1 MRSMLLFGSLALA
14 LLIGVIS
21 LQVPAPRDL
30 DTPPV
35 NFAAARAMADVR
47 VIARAPHPI
56 GSVEHQRVRGYLYGR
71 MIGLGLN
78 PALQTGSLSPAT
90 IKFLA
95 AQGDTPPTTATNI
108 VGVLPGVD
116 PSAPA
121 IVMMAHYDTTPESPG
136 AADDGSG
143 VAAILETVRAIKARG
158 PAERSLIVLL
168 TDAEEV
174 GLDGARVFFSEHPLR
189 SRIGA
194 VVNLEARGG
203 GGRAMMFETGPGNRE
218 TIALFSQAARR
229 ADGGTTSNSLTA
241 LIYQLMPNGTDFTLA
256 RDRGIAGLNLAFQG
270 RPAQYHS
277 PSSTP
282 DALDQGSVQH
292 IGSQALEATDLLL
305 RTPALPRATQDRVFS
320 DILGLG
326 VIGHAPQTG
335 WTLFAIALGLTAFAF
350 WGGRHA
356 TGVTFADVGRGMISG
371 LWFLATVVVLTQA
384 TRVLAGPILSP
395 DQPFD
400 LYYTLMRRLPWM
412 EAGAAL
418 TVLAVA
424 LIAMAG
430 REAIGR
436 RALIGL
442 LILAA
447 VVATALGGFNPVV
460 IGAALIAIALSGWS
474 QAWPR
479 TRWGGWLGL
488 IALVLVLGGLAQAL
502 APAAAFILLWPALI
516 AAAAAAL
523 AALVGARLAGLAS
536 HLVPAVIL
544 VLGGAWLVSLAH
556 PAFLGIGMDLPAV
569 LGVVGLLILMLARPL
584 TPTHPRALAAAAT
597 ACLILACG
605 LSATARF
612 AEPAPT
618 QDEIHAAPS

>member
-1 MRSMLLFGSLALA
+1 MRSILLFGSMALA

-21 LQVPAPRDL
+21 LQVPAPRGL
-30 DTPPV
+30 DTPAV
-35 NFAAARAMADVR
+35 DFAAARAMADVR

-56 GSVEHQRVRGYLYGR
+56 GSVEHERVRGYLFGR

-90 IKFLA
+90 IRWLA
-95 AQGDTPPTTATNI
+95 TQSDTPPTTATNI
-108 VGVLPGVD
+108 VGVLPGTD

-121 IVMMAHYDTTPESPG
+121 IVIMAHYDTTPESPG
-136 AADDGSG
+136 AADDGAG
-143 VAAILETVRAIKARG
+143 VAAILEAVRAIKARG
-158 PAERSLIVLL
+158 AAERTLIVLL

-174 GLDGARVFFSEHPLR
+174 GLDGARVFFSEHPWR

-203 GGRAMMFETGPGNRE
+203 GGRAMMFETGPGNRQ
-218 TIALFSQAARR
+218 TIALFSHAARR

-241 LIYQLMPNGTDFTLA
+241 LVYQLMPNGTDFTLA

-277 PSSTP
+277 PASTP

-305 RTPALPRATQDRVFS
+305 RTPALPRATQDQVFS

-335 WTLFAIALGLTAFAF
+335 WTLFALALGLAAFAF

-356 TGVTFADVGRGMISG
+356 MGLSFADVGRGMVSG

-384 TRVLAGPILSP
+384 TRVLAGPVLSP
-395 DQPFD
+395 AVPFD

-412 EAGAAL
+412 EASAAL

-424 LIAMAG
+424 LTALAG
-430 REAIGR
+430 RDAMGQR
-436 RALIGL
+436 VLTGALV
-442 LILAA
+442 LAA
-447 VVATALGGFNPVV
+447 GVATLLGGVNLVV
-460 IGAALIAIALSGWS
+460 IAAAIVAIALSWWT

-488 IALVLVLGGLAQAL
+488 IALVLLLGGLVQAV

-523 AALVGARLAGLAS
+523 AALIGARLAGVRS
-536 HLVPAVIL
+536 HLAPAAAL
-544 VLGGAWLVSLAH
+544 VLGGAWLVNLAH

-569 LGVVGLLILMLARPL
+569 LGVVGLLLLMLARPL
-584 TPTHPRALAAAAT
+584 TPTHPRALAAAAV

-618 QDEIHAAPS
+618 PAEADAAQG